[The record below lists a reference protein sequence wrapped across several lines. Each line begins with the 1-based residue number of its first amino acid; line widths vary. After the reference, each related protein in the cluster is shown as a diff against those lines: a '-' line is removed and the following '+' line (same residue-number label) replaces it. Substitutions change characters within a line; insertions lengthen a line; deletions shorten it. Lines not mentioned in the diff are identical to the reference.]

1 MFCIDLKDA
10 YFHISNPFKFST
22 LPSDHFEWEYFSVQS
37 VVHQPFHS
45 IPCLHQSIYSG
56 LEGGLQERDLSAS
69 LSQQLVDH
77 SGVGSSPAGVS
88 GAPSSTVS
96 RPVGVST
103 WINET
108 SSQPI
113 GISTSL
119 CWITSSERGSIWQT
133 LGLPNY
139 GMWRTSSFCIYPLLQ
154 SCGSRFLA
162 TYPSQSGLSPGGKP
176 GCVLFSGS

>member
-22 LPSDHFEWEYFSVQS
+22 LPSDHFEWECVSVQS
-37 VVHQPFHS
+37 VIHQPFHS
-45 IPCLHQSIYSG
+45 IPCLHQSICSG

-88 GAPSSTVS
+88 GAPSTVS
-96 RPVGVST
+96 RPVGVSST

-108 SSQPI
+108 SRQPI
-113 GISTSL
+113 GISTSDYQIMGCGGQVFSAYIPSCKVVAANSWPHSL
-119 CWITSSERGSIWQT
+119 LRVVCLQGESQDASSSVAVKDSLVNLIR
-133 LGLPNY
+133 
-139 GMWRTSSFCIYPLLQ
+139 
-154 SCGSRFLA
+154 
-162 TYPSQSGLSPGGKP
+162 
-176 GCVLFSGS
+176 